1 VNQGWLLAIW
11 GLALTGCQ
19 GGAASPERDSNDLP
33 DVPSIFRDMA
43 RIRQLPQHTLP
54 PVKFLRHAQYLAAVT
69 TPSRR
74 PSAGGSELQ
83 EELGIVAAGSK
94 VRVEEQRLLSSDGF
108 YDRRDRTVY
117 VLDDPARRFQFVEEG
132 VLAHECVH
140 ALQDQN
146 GLFSVRPPRSTDAM
160 LTQLALIEGDA
171 TLGELL
177 YEERNWHTPIR
188 RVADRVMRGFAME
201 PISRQVSVSNPALA
215 NAPAVQ
221 KEIVLFPYRG
231 GAAFVGALLSVGGYE
246 LVAKAFAAPPVSTAQ
261 ILHPER
267 YARGELPL
275 SIPEP
280 ALPPGF
286 AAGHSDVLG
295 ELMTRSLLLRCN
307 KVLDSINAAE
317 GWRGDRVVTL
327 HHGESTLTAQQWV
340 FETEQDAR
348 ELTVAIQ
355 KACPLAPPAG
365 IVMQKGTRVVAVRG
379 AAESVETSLAQTW
392 LGVPLTTPQSA
403 RPLGEV
409 DLKPIAAWPDEP
421 GYATDGWLRY
431 PAAGVE
437 LHIPPGFAWSA
448 RAGVELVDSG
458 HDATT
463 SLLIT
468 LSQYFPGA
476 TEQILLGVSRA
487 MASAIGYSNV
497 ERLGDPYAIKTE
509 LGDAMAQ
516 DFEHAGT
523 IYAGRVV
530 AVPLCHGEI
539 MLSVVQTWSDT
550 SSARKLKW
558 AVGTLQGIAFSTY
571 CDRLTR

>member
-1 VNQGWLLAIW
+1 MGP
-11 GLALTGCQ
+11 
-19 GGAASPERDSNDLP
+19 AASPEPDSNDLP
-33 DVPSIFRDMA
+33 DVPSIFREVA
-43 RIRQLPQHTLP
+43 RIRQLPRHELP
-54 PVKFLRHAQYLAAVT
+54 PVEFLRREQYLAAGM
-69 TPSRR
+69 TPSPT
-74 PSAGGSELQ
+74 PSTGALELQ
-83 EELGIVAAGSK
+83 EQLGIVPSRSDM
-94 VRVEEQRLLSSDGF
+94 RVEERRLLASVGF
-108 YDRRDRTVY
+108 YNHQDRTVY
-117 VLDDPARRFQFVEEG
+117 VLDDPARRFPFAEES

-146 GLFSVRPPRSTDAM
+146 GLLSVRFPRSTDGM
-160 LTQLALIEGDA
+160 LTQQALIEGDA
-171 TLGELL
+171 MLGELL

-201 PISRQVSVSNPALA
+201 PISHQVSVRNPALA

-221 KEIVLFPYRG
+221 KEILLFPYRG

-246 LVAKAFAAPPVSTAQ
+246 LVAKAFAAPPGSTAQ

-286 AAGHSDVLG
+286 VAAQSDVLG
-295 ELMTRSLLLRCN
+295 ELVTRSLLLRCN
-307 KVLDSINAAE
+307 KALDSITAAE
-317 GWRGDRVVTL
+317 GWRGDRVVSL
-327 HHGESTLTAQQWV
+327 HQGESTLTAQQWV

-348 ELTVAIQ
+348 EFTAAIQ
-355 KACPLAPPAG
+355 KICPLAPSAG
-365 IVMQKGTRVVAVRG
+365 IVMQKDTRVVSVRG
-379 AAESVETSLAQTW
+379 AAESTETSLAQSW
-392 LGVPLTTPQSA
+392 LAAPLTTPRTA
-403 RPLGEV
+403 RPLAEV
-409 DLKPIAAWPDEP
+409 DLKPIAAQQEEP

-437 LHIPPGFAWSA
+437 LRIPPGFKWSTQ
-448 RAGVELVDSG
+448 AGVELADSG
-458 HDATT
+458 LDATT
-463 SLLIT
+463 SLHIT

-487 MASAIGYSNV
+487 MASAIAYSNV
-497 ERLGDPYAIKTE
+497 VRVGDPYAIKTE

-516 DFEHAGT
+516 DFEHEGT
-523 IYAGRVV
+523 IYSGRVV

-550 SSARKLKW
+550 SSASKLKW
-558 AVGTLQGIAFSTY
+558 AVESLEEIPFSTY